1 LPFGLQAI
9 PVAAT
14 EASQIDSDRELLVLF
29 VRPNSAAA
37 LAGIRE
43 GDRVETINQ
52 QPPLLADGNFGLTTN
67 AAEISLGLRRDKQQL
82 TLKLVRSPVNK

>member
-1 LPFGLQAI
+1 
-9 PVAAT
+9 
-14 EASQIDSDRELLVLF
+14 
-29 VRPNSAAA
+29 
-37 LAGIRE
+37 
-43 GDRVETINQ
+43 VETINQ